1 MLLKQKLYNIIFKTD
16 TPAGKWFDIILIIS
30 ILSSLTVG
38 MLDSVSSINKTWGNL
53 LYQLEW
59 FFTLLFTLEYG
70 LRLYAAPKPF
80 HYARSF
86 YGLIDIMAILPTYFS
101 VIFPGLYHL
110 SAIRVLRVL
119 RVFRILKLIHY
130 LHEYTFLI
138 ESLRASRR
146 KITVFISSVITLVII
161 LGSIMYIIESA
172 ESGFTSIPKSIYWA
186 IVTMTTVGYGDIS
199 PTTPFGQF
207 VAGVVM
213 ILGYSILAV
222 PAGLVTSEFIQQANT
237 TKLLG
242 KVCPICEK
250 KGHDSDAIYCKYCAG
265 KL

>member
-70 LRLYAAPKPF
+70 LRLYVAPKPF

-161 LGSIMYIIESA
+161 LGSIMYM
-172 ESGFTSIPKSIYWA
+172 
-186 IVTMTTVGYGDIS
+186 V
-199 PTTPFGQF
+199 
-207 VAGVVM
+207 
-213 ILGYSILAV
+213 
-222 PAGLVTSEFIQQANT
+222 
-237 TKLLG
+237 LLN
-242 KVCPICEK
+242 P
-250 KGHDSDAIYCKYCAG
+250 YR
-265 KL
+265 